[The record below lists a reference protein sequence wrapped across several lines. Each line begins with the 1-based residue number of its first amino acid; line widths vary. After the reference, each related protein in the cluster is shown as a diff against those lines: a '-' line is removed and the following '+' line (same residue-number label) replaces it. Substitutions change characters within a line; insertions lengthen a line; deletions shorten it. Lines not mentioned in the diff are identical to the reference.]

1 MKKKLVKIS
10 NSLFMKKT
18 KAKKKTNEKIKINL
32 NSSAEFVKIKKEK
45 ELFLKENVSYGLRH
59 ITIVKIADDPKVLV
73 K

>member
-1 MKKKLVKIS
+1 
-10 NSLFMKKT
+10 MKKT
-18 KAKKKTNEKIKINL
+18 KAKKKTKTNEKIKINL

>member
-1 MKKKLVKIS
+1 
-10 NSLFMKKT
+10 MKKT
-18 KAKKKTNEKIKINL
+18 KIKINL